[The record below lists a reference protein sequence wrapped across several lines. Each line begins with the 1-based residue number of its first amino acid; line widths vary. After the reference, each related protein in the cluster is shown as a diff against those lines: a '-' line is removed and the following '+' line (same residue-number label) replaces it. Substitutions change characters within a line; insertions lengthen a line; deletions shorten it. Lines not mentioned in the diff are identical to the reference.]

1 MAVALVFGIDVSG
14 CPESGNYKYMAVFI
28 CTEEFLNVVVRRLQL
43 NTVGGGFDTKKKT
56 ENPYLTLS
64 SLIHANV
71 LLCIKTERKKIL
83 QIVES
88 EAKADASNLLT
99 SKIRYAYHQA
109 VWRSV
114 RGRIADFLK
123 QHKQDFDDAVFE
135 SDGDCVNF
143 LKDVAVRRTEPSY
156 AHMMADAIAW
166 ANNANKAPK
175 GVIEIDATGQIVT
188 ALRK

>member
-1 MAVALVFGIDVSG
+1 M
-14 CPESGNYKYMAVFI
+14 ESA
-28 CTEEFLNVVVRRLQL
+28 
-43 NTVGGGFDTKKKT
+43 
-56 ENPYLTLS
+56 
-64 SLIHANV
+64 
-71 LLCIKTERKKIL
+71 
-83 QIVES
+83 
-88 EAKADASNLLT
+88 AKADASNLRT

-166 ANNANKAPK
+166 ANNAKAPK